1 MQILADLLIARGI
14 KPAQLE
20 KHKRCEI
27 CRKNGPALHE
37 SYACTETICRE
48 LWGDLADAHW
58 KKMEPVEPKEKGV
71 MGKIGDQL
79 RLRGRIL

>member
-1 MQILADLLIARGI
+1 MPILSDLLVARGI

-20 KHKRCEI
+20 KRKRCEI
-27 CRKNGPALHE
+27 CRKNGPALRK

-58 KKMEPVEPKEKGV
+58 RKMEPGERNEKG
-71 MGKIGDQL
+71 MAGKIGDQL
-79 RLRGRIL
+79 RLRGRIP